1 MQSLNEERRAI
12 LDARRIADRIAKIPG
27 HIAFASCG
35 GIDYEERKSQ
45 QVFYVIP
52 NTQRTLSLHPRNF
65 WKSSNLKMIFDVHY
79 NSVNICWSRKNYD
92 SYLNDIE
99 VSAVHI
105 YKVTFTSAGMLEADF
120 DSALTAR
127 SPPPGFLAPTSS
139 SRSIRGTL

>member
-27 HIAFASCG
+27 HIAFVSCG

-52 NTQRTLSLHPRNF
+52 NTQRTFSLHPRNF

-99 VSAVHI
+99 VSTVHI
-105 YKVTFTSAGMLEADF
+105 PKVIFTSVLI
-120 DSALTAR
+120 LKHT
-127 SPPPGFLAPTSS
+127 
-139 SRSIRGTL
+139 I